1 MSDTSLKS
9 PMSKRARVLFM
20 SGMSLIVL
28 LLIAL
33 LLPVPFV
40 RMSPGPTFNVIGER
54 DGKQMIE
61 VSGTTTYPVTG
72 ELSMVTVLES
82 GGPRGGLNFVT
93 AITSWFNADDAV
105 VPRELIYPDDVSGD
119 DVKSQQA
126 AMFSSSETDA
136 IGAAMVYLDEPTT
149 QTVIVAAVNTDA
161 PATGKLAPGDVI
173 VALNGTAITE
183 SKQVSAMIRAQPVGT
198 TFTFTIE
205 RTGKKQDVDVT
216 SAVNPE
222 NKKTPYIG
230 IGVGVV
236 LTPEFDV
243 KFNVD
248 GVGGPSAG
256 LMLSMGLIDKLTPG
270 DLAQGKHIAGTGSI
284 TPDGTVGS
292 IGGIRQKLAGAN
304 KAGAKLFLVPAR
316 NCKEAQGHIPEGLTV
331 TPVKTLT
338 DGMNAVEKWT
348 AGLSVAA
355 CPVQK

>member
-1 MSDTSLKS
+1 
-9 PMSKRARVLFM
+9 MSKRARVLFM
-20 SGMSLIVL
+20 SGISLML
-28 LLIAL
+28 LILIAL

-40 RMSPGPTFNVIGER
+40 RMAPGPTFNVIGER

-72 ELSMVTVLES
+72 ELRMVTVLES
-82 GGPRGGLNFVT
+82 GGPRGGLTFVT
-93 AITSWFNADDAV
+93 AIASWFNADDAV

-136 IGAAMVYLDEPTT
+136 IGAAMVYLNEPTT
-149 QTVIVAAVNTDA
+149 KTVIVAAVNGDA
-161 PATGKLAPGDVI
+161 PATGKLEPGDVI
-173 VALNGTAITE
+173 VAVNGTAITE
-183 SKQVSAMIRAQPVGT
+183 TKQVSAMIQAQPIGSA
-198 TFTFTIE
+198 FTFTVE
-205 RTGKKQDVDVT
+205 RDGKNQDVQVS
-216 SAVNPE
+216 SAANPE
-222 NKKTPYIG
+222 DKKTPYIG
-230 IGVGVV
+230 ISVGVI
-236 LTPEFDV
+236 LTPAFDV

-256 LMLSMGLIDKLTPG
+256 LMLSMGLIDKLTPE
-270 DLAQGKHIAGTGSI
+270 DLAQGKNIAGTGTI

-292 IGGIRQKLAGAN
+292 IGGIRQKLVGAN
-304 KAGAKLFLVPAR
+304 EAGAKLFLVPIG

-338 DGMNAVEKWT
+338 EGMDAVHNWT
-348 AGLSVAA
+348 AGKSVPA

>member
-1 MSDTSLKS
+1 MSRNFLNT

-20 SGMSLIVL
+20 SGVSLMVL
-28 LLIAL
+28 ILIAL

-72 ELSMVTVLES
+72 DLRMVTVLES
-82 GGPRGGLNFVT
+82 GGPRGGLSFIT
-93 AITSWFNADDAV
+93 AIASWFNSEDAV
-105 VPRELIYPDDVSGD
+105 VPRELVYPDDVSGD

-136 IGAAMVYLDEPTT
+136 VGAAMVYLDEPTT
-149 QTVIVAAVNTDA
+149 QTVIVAAVNSDA
-161 PATGKLAPGDVI
+161 PATGKLEPGDVI
-173 VALNGTAITE
+173 VAVNGAAIAET
-183 SKQVSAMIRAQPVGT
+183 KQVSAMIQAQPVGT
-198 TFTFTIE
+198 TFRFTIE
-205 RTGKKQDVDVT
+205 RNGKKQDVEVT
-216 SAVNPE
+216 SAANPE
-222 NKKTPYIG
+222 NNKTPYIG

-236 LTPEFDV
+236 LTPEFEV

-270 DLAQGKHIAGTGSI
+270 DLAKGKDIAGTGTI
-284 TPDGTVGS
+284 RPDGTVGG
-292 IGGIRQKLAGAN
+292 IGGIRQKLAGASS
-304 KAGAKLFLVPAR
+304 AGAKLFLVPAG

-338 DGMNAVEKWT
+338 DGINAVEKWT
-348 AGLSVAA
+348 AGLPVPA
-355 CPVQK
+355 CPVQT